1 VWVADKNGACS
12 IFLCVAQG
20 AKPELVAELRFDIPA
35 MYVFHKE
42 TSKDVAVR
50 ETLQTLHAWPSVPCA
65 VFGIF
70 FRAHLFL
77 VGLARSE
84 THPAGRFA

>member
-1 VWVADKNGACS
+1 MCVADKNDACS
-12 IFLCVAQG
+12 ILLCVGQG

-50 ETLQTLHAWPSVPCA
+50 ESLPWSCLGCSVCHLIH
-65 VFGIF
+65 V
-70 FRAHLFL
+70 RLFL
-77 VGLARSE
+77 MDSTRSE
-84 THPAGRFA
+84 MHPAGRFA